1 MRNLILFIILSSL
14 LSCHSPGKNEVNLLI
29 LKLSYLE
36 NSIQEI
42 NSPAVSTALEGYKEN
57 IDLVKKCVDSID
69 NKFIQK
75 INNYKGIRKACPDFF
90 NKYRVAIK
98 NLESQN
104 NQLKDF
110 KYDISNNIIS
120 LDSISFF
127 IELEERNVQ
136 RISDDILNLLELYNF
151 IVSTN
156 DSLYFPIKQYA
167 EKQCL

>member
-1 MRNLILFIILSSL
+1 MRNLILFIMLSLL
-14 LSCHSPGKNEVNLLI
+14 LSCDIPGKKEVNLLI

-75 INNYKGIRKACPDFF
+75 INNYKGIRKACPEFF
-90 NKYRVAIK
+90 TNYKITIK
-98 NLESQN
+98 NLKSQN
-104 NQLKDF
+104 KQLKDF
-110 KYDISNNIIS
+110 KSDISNDIII
-120 LDSISFF
+120 LDSIPFF

-136 RISDDILNLLELYNF
+136 RISDDILNLLDLYNF
-151 IVSTN
+151 IVSIN
-156 DSLYFPIKQYA
+156 DSLYLPIKEYA

>member
-14 LSCHSPGKNEVNLLI
+14 LSCHSPGKKEVNLLI

-75 INNYKGIRKACPDFF
+75 INNYKGIRKTCPDFF
-90 NKYRVAIK
+90 TKYKITIK

-104 NQLKDF
+104 KQLKDF
-110 KYDISNNIIS
+110 KSDISNDIIS
-120 LDSISFF
+120 LDSIPFF
-127 IELEERNVQ
+127 IELEGINVQ

-151 IVSTN
+151 IVSIN
-156 DSLYFPIKQYA
+156 DSLYLPIKEYA